1 MNLPSSLFPSID
13 LTYIE
18 DKYSGLSKQALF
30 NAWSSLKGNKEA
42 SPLLPRY
49 NETEVY
55 SLFKLILICK
65 NWLSAGC
72 AFKQY
77 KPDTICEWAQSLC
90 CNGEPEHLKA
100 LAPLYY
106 ETVILNSNSLVL
118 V

>member
-1 MNLPSSLFPSID
+1 MFYDWQMNLPSSLFPSID

-55 SLFKLILICK
+55 SLFKLILMCK

-72 AFKQY
+72 AFKQNRNL
-77 KPDTICEWAQSLC
+77 ILFV
-90 CNGEPEHLKA
+90 NGPRVCA
-100 LAPLYY
+100 AM
-106 ETVILNSNSLVL
+106 VNLNT
-118 V
+118 